1 MTTSG
6 VIWSSNTAAGVP
18 GRLEY
23 WKVKAAEK
31 RAARTTSRVAWKS
44 SSVSPGKPT
53 MMSVVIAASGM
64 AARTRSMSLR
74 YFEER

>member
-1 MTTSG
+1 M
-6 VIWSSNTAAGVP
+6 IWSSNTAAGVP

-64 AARTRSMSLR
+64 AARTRSMMPR